1 MACKSFA
8 SFAFTCLLEL
18 TLLSFR
24 ELLGRGGST
33 VLSVSFCAAA
43 RCDSFANCKEFR
55 TDCDVIEL
63 LSDINDL
70 RFSARF

>member
-1 MACKSFA
+1 
-8 SFAFTCLLEL
+8 
-18 TLLSFR
+18 LSFR

>member
-1 MACKSFA
+1 MGCKSFA
-8 SFAFTCLLEL
+8 SFTFMCLLEL
-18 TLLSFR
+18 TLQSFL

-55 TDCDVIEL
+55 TDCEAIEL